1 MLRIVAPHREI
12 YLEGDQILA
21 YAVIYLIVPQ
31 FIRDLR
37 LNSNNRV
44 KTLAIKIYNLYTE
57 NKKKYELQKE
67 NRAVP

>member
-1 MLRIVAPHREI
+1 VAPHREI
-12 YLEGDQILA
+12 YQEGDQILT

-67 NRAVP
+67 NRALP

>member
-1 MLRIVAPHREI
+1 M
-12 YLEGDQILA
+12 A